1 LKEHLI
7 RKCPIDRKS
16 ISNLL
21 KRAHIDLKSAERNLD
36 IDEDCSYNCAY
47 NALLRSGLALMFSR
61 GFRPDIKNKHL
72 TIERFADAVLGKEF
86 KQLINKYDF
95 MRKKRHK
102 FIYAPD
108 IPCSQKEA
116 KDAIKTATEFVNKIS
131 EIISSENPQFKF
143 KF

>member
-1 LKEHLI
+1 
-7 RKCPIDRKS
+7 
-16 ISNLL
+16 
-21 KRAHIDLKSAERNLD
+21 
-36 IDEDCSYNCAY
+36 
-47 NALLRSGLALMFSR
+47 MFSR